1 MHGRY
6 YDDRTGDEERLSP
19 AMRAQL
25 ERYERAYGSRLDRG
39 VKKLKVKNRR
49 ERDDWVAIH

>member
-39 VKKLKVKNRR
+39 EKKLKARNRR
-49 ERDDWVAIH
+49 EREDWIAIH